1 MPFYDA
7 HGACS
12 TSPAGISVLDLITVT
27 AEPREPNTGRMV
39 DYWLGGSLYFPVDA
53 AAAAA
58 LDTHLPVVPQ
68 IFAVL
73 RRYIGRVSRFI
84 HAQGI
89 DQLLVLGAGI
99 PSRNNVHE
107 AVPGARVLYTDIDP
121 INIEIGQALVAG
133 IPNVGYTYADARDLS
148 TLDPGMVEATLGP
161 VRRLG
166 IVAIGVSMFLDD
178 AALARTFADLYAW
191 APEGSILA
199 FDLDILEGQ
208 NGGEHGSEHGS
219 EHGGGTHAEVLAIM
233 GDGFH
238 LRTPQRFAPLLGPW
252 RLGQEG
258 IVPVNQWGDAGD
270 DIHLPTFMHG
280 GVAYK

>member
-1 MPFYDA
+1 M
-7 HGACS
+7 
-12 TSPAGISVLDLITVT
+12 LDLIKITS
-27 AEPREPNTGRMV
+27 EPCEPNTGRMV

-53 AAAAA
+53 AAATA
-58 LDTHLPVVPQ
+58 LDTHLPVVPR

-84 HAQGI
+84 QAQGI
-89 DQLLVLGAGI
+89 DQFLVLGAGI

-121 INIEIGQALVAG
+121 INIEIGQSLVAG
-133 IPNVGYTYADARDLS
+133 IPNVGYAYADARDLS
-148 TLDPGMVEATLGP
+148 TLDPGVVEATLGS
-161 VRRLG
+161 VQRLG
-166 IVAIGVSMFLDD
+166 IVAVGVSMFLDD
-178 AALARTFADLYAW
+178 GALARALADLHAW

-199 FDLDILEGQ
+199 FDLDVLDVE
-208 NGGEHGSEHGS
+208 EAGSA
-219 EHGGGTHAEVLAIM
+219 HADVLAIM
-233 GDGFH
+233 GDSFH
-238 LRTPQRFAPLLGPW
+238 LRDPQRFAPLLGPW

-270 DIHLPTFMHG
+270 DIHQPTFMHG